1 MSDFDRYDIDNF
13 EEVTR
18 ERVAEGEYNLEII
31 DASMDEK
38 DELVLVKVK
47 YGIVGGRF
55 EGQWLYDNFA
65 ILCLANK
72 DRQNIGKA
80 MFKKLREAVGL
91 DEVKNVSEL
100 IGKKLKAELVWNGKF
115 NNLKNY
121 NQFNINS
128 YLEEKNAEV
137 ETGFE
142 ALPEHDKPFD
152 DDDIPF

>member
-1 MSDFDRYDIDNF
+1 MSDFDKYDIENF

-47 YGIVGGRF
+47 YGIIGGKF
-55 EGQWLYDNFA
+55 EGQWLFDNFA

-80 MFKKLREAVGL
+80 MFKRLRESVGL
-91 DEVKNVSEL
+91 SEVKNVSEL
-100 IGKKLKAELVWNGKF
+100 IGKKLRAELVWNGKF

-121 NQFNINS
+121 NAFNINS
-128 YLEEKNAEV
+128 YLDEKNAEV
-137 ETGFE
+137 SSGFE
-142 ALPEHDKPFD
+142 DMPDKED
-152 DDDIPF
+152 DSDDIPF